1 MSTKGISQDLEYGH
15 FEEIQIQ
22 LRDILGELYDAS
34 RLEQGDILVIGC
46 STSEVA
52 GGRIGTYSSQEIGE
66 CLFRTA
72 HLFCRERGIYLAC
85 QCCEHLNRSLIIEKA
100 CMKEHRLARVNAVPQ
115 LKAGGAFATAAYRHM
130 QEPVAVEGI
139 VAQAGV
145 DIGDTLI
152 GMHLAPVAVPVRTR
166 QRRIGQAHVVCA
178 RTRAKY
184 VGGSRAA
191 YDDFL

>member
-1 MSTKGISQDLEYGH
+1 MSTKGISQERYGH

-139 VAQAGV
+139 VAQAGW
-145 DIGDTLI
+145 ISEIL
-152 GMHLAPVAVPVRTR
+152 
-166 QRRIGQAHVVCA
+166 
-178 RTRAKY
+178 
-184 VGGSRAA
+184 
-191 YDDFL
+191 

>member
-1 MSTKGISQDLEYGH
+1 MSTKGISQERYGH

-72 HLFCRERGIYLAC
+72 H
-85 QCCEHLNRSLIIEKA
+85 N
-100 CMKEHRLARVNAVPQ
+100 
-115 LKAGGAFATAAYRHM
+115 
-130 QEPVAVEGI
+130 
-139 VAQAGV
+139 
-145 DIGDTLI
+145 
-152 GMHLAPVAVPVRTR
+152 
-166 QRRIGQAHVVCA
+166 
-178 RTRAKY
+178 
-184 VGGSRAA
+184 
-191 YDDFL
+191 FLP